1 LPAIVA
7 QLRRLCLDGQP
18 ANLNISSC
26 ALSQIRISTV
36 NSRYASFTA
45 EPRSLTFPGLA
56 SERFIAETLK
66 GRWSRSWELGR
77 LHGALEVL
85 AGPFGPSAGSTFTC
99 PPRRVLAA
107 WGVSSAG
114 CPATRSIRAA
124 VHTAG
129 DQPLARAASSG
140 GGLSLIVE
148 PDQGLGQIDRDVA
161 AAKHSVDMTMYEL
174 DDTTIEAELVADRR
188 RGVTV
193 RVLLNGG
200 YYGGGFSENDDATSY
215 LRANGVTVRTSSA
228 SFALTHQKTITIDD
242 RTSLVMTLN
251 LTSRYYSTSRDFAI
265 LDTQPADVA
274 AIEQV
279 FNADWS
285 HTPIT
290 PSDGSGDLVW
300 SPGAESEQ
308 IALIDS
314 AHSTLDV
321 ENEEMDDSYITSA
334 LCDVARRRVKVSVVM
349 TYDDSWREAFDELT
363 GCGVQVRTYSED
375 APLYIH
381 AKEILVDGR
390 EAFVGSQNFSR
401 TSLQDNREL
410 GIVTSDPAIV
420 GELGRTFASD
430 FRGASPFSS

>member
-1 LPAIVA
+1 MA
-7 QLRRLCLDGQP
+7 
-18 ANLNISSC
+18 
-26 ALSQIRISTV
+26 
-36 NSRYASFTA
+36 
-45 EPRSLTFPGLA
+45 LTFAGAGVVAALCAVPAGSAA
-56 SERFIAETLK
+56 SART
-66 GRWSRSWELGR
+66 
-77 LHGALEVL
+77 
-85 AGPFGPSAGSTFTC
+85 AGPGRAGPGA
-99 PPRRVLAA
+99 
-107 WGVSSAG
+107 
-114 CPATRSIRAA
+114 SIRAPFHA
-124 VHTAG
+124 AG
-129 DQPLARAASSG
+129 GHPVARAASSG

-148 PDQGLGQIDRDVA
+148 PDQGLGQIDRDIA
-161 AAKHSVDMTMYEL
+161 AARHSVDMTMYEL

-188 RGVTV
+188 RGVAV

-215 LRANGVTVRTSSA
+215 LRANGVAVRTSSA

-251 LTSRYYSTSRDFAI
+251 LTSRYYTTSRDFAV

-279 FNADWS
+279 FDADWS

-290 PSDGSGDLVW
+290 PSAGSGDLVW

-308 IALIDS
+308 IALIES
-314 AHSTLDV
+314 ARSSVDV
-321 ENEEMDDSYITSA
+321 ENEEMDDDYITSA

-349 TYDDSWREAFDELT
+349 TYDESWREAFAQLT
-363 GCGVQVRTYSED
+363 GCGVQVRTYAED

-390 EAFVGSQNFSR
+390 EAFVGSQNFSETTLR
-401 TSLQDNREL
+401 DNREL
-410 GIVTSDPAIV
+410 GIVTSDPPIV

>member
-1 LPAIVA
+1 LALTVA
-7 QLRRLCLDGQP
+7 G
-18 ANLNISSC
+18 AGAAA
-26 ALSQIRISTV
+26 ALSAV
-36 NSRYASFTA
+36 
-45 EPRSLTFPGLA
+45 P
-56 SERFIAETLK
+56 
-66 GRWSRSWELGR
+66 
-77 LHGALEVL
+77 
-85 AGPFGPSAGSTFTC
+85 AGN
-99 PPRRVLAA
+99 AA
-107 WGVSSAG
+107 
-114 CPATRSIRAA
+114 PARAA
-124 VHTAG
+124 I
-129 DQPLARAASSG
+129 ARAASSG

-148 PDQGLGQIDRDVA
+148 PDQGLGQIDRDIA

-174 DDTTIEAELVADRR
+174 DDTAIEAELVADRR

-215 LRANGVTVRTSSA
+215 LRANGVAVRTSSA
-228 SFALTHQKTITIDD
+228 AFALTHQKTITIDD

-251 LTSRYYSTSRDFAI
+251 LTSRYYTTSRDFAV

-285 HTPIT
+285 HTSIT
-290 PSDGSGDLVW
+290 PSAGSGDLVW

-314 AHSTLDV
+314 ARSTLDV
-321 ENEEMDDSYITSA
+321 ENEEMDDGYITSA
-334 LCDVARRRVKVSVVM
+334 LCGVARRRVKVSVVM
-349 TYDDSWREAFDELT
+349 TYDDSWREAFDELS
-363 GCGVQVRTYSED
+363 GCGVQIRTYAED

-381 AKEILVDGR
+381 AKEILVDGHQ
-390 EAFVGSQNFSR
+390 AFVGSQNFSQ

-420 GELGRTFASD
+420 SELGRTFASD